1 MAITVYFHAK
11 GMTLD
16 QFKESHR
23 RLDAVGTAA
32 AAPPGRLHHSCF
44 GDDGDLM
51 VYQIW
56 SPLSHSRPSAR
67 RSCPSWPRSESTL
80 ANQHHG
86 SASTRTDKRLAD
98 HIRLSRA
105 RAASIVSHDDVSPTA
120 QHPPADNAGSGAR
133 QNVGGSGR

>member
-56 SPLSHSRPSAR
+56 ESPESFQAFGATLMPILAEMGIDPGEPSIMALHR
-67 RSCPSWPRSESTL
+67 LEQT
-80 ANQHHG
+80 
-86 SASTRTDKRLAD
+86 SASQTT
-98 HIRLSRA
+98 
-105 RAASIVSHDDVSPTA
+105 
-120 QHPPADNAGSGAR
+120 
-133 QNVGGSGR
+133 

>member
-51 VYQIW
+51 VYQVW
-56 SPLSHSRPSAR
+56 ESPESFQAFGGIDPGEPSIMALHR
-67 RSCPSWPRSESTL
+67 LEQT
-80 ANQHHG
+80 
-86 SASTRTDKRLAD
+86 SASQTT
-98 HIRLSRA
+98 
-105 RAASIVSHDDVSPTA
+105 
-120 QHPPADNAGSGAR
+120 
-133 QNVGGSGR
+133 